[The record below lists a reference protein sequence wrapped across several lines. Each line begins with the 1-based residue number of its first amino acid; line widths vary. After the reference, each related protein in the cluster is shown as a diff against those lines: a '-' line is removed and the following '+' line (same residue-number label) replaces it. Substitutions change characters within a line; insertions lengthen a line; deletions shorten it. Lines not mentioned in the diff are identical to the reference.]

1 MDTLSN
7 GKEAPSGPA
16 TITVEKHKDNFRT
29 QYGTFSDKPS
39 ENITR
44 WLEKAEAYQ
53 DAHMIPSLE
62 MASIVIHSIKGE
74 PQIKVQRMLEVGGD
88 DYIHA
93 NHFKEQIKQEAVPY
107 TKYKPRVP
115 AKKEIKHPTTGVV
128 TQEAE
133 AAIDAEPAIMPVRYQ
148 PEVKK
153 NQCLKFYLLNLY
165 QKRLNL
171 SDADKFLTTF
181 KTQKPKQTC
190 SNYLDEFAI
199 NFENYA
205 HLKWSLKE
213 LNGVKHKAATGT
225 LGNPDYVAE
234 VLKVESNIETRKA
247 EMLRLVTDGL
257 CSEFKTHCDNTKFD
271 LTTKTFIEIEKE
283 VMFWQRSTTQGKKF
297 TASCTPAKP
306 TTTAT
311 VAAMEFDRYL
321 DANLDGET
329 QEESFTSSTQSSQSV
344 RGKTGGRGSTRGNR
358 GRGGRGRGAS
368 TGRPT
373 ISRDI
378 GDGNHPNYMQTTDGQ
393 LKRSIHGFPLCNY
406 CGTASHKRQNCPLK
420 IKDRAAGKMRLSH
433 PDREKNSSNQ
443 DKGKQE
449 SAPSSAVMASPM
461 GIQPTIQHQ
470 QHQQLWHYNQW
481 PQHTSSATLQ
491 QPTIHDGQQLQQLQ
505 LGPIGSQLQDSQ
517 QKPAPTKL
525 TTRHQ
530 PMTNPCPYPTC
541 HAILADFNQ
550 TQEHINQF
558 HTIPTLARGPGAE
571 Q

>member
-321 DANLDGET
+321 DANLDSET

-433 PDREKNSSNQ
+433 PDREKNASNQ

>member
-321 DANLDGET
+321 DANLDSET

-420 IKDRAAGKMRLSH
+420 MKDRAAGKMRLSH

>member
-133 AAIDAEPAIMPVRYQ
+133 AARDAEPAIMPVRYQ

-321 DANLDGET
+321 DANLDSET

-433 PDREKNSSNQ
+433 PDREKNASNQ

>member
-234 VLKVESNIETRKA
+234 VLKVESNVETRKA

-321 DANLDGET
+321 DANLDGEN

-433 PDREKNSSNQ
+433 PDREKNASNQ

>member
-321 DANLDGET
+321 DANLDSET

-358 GRGGRGRGAS
+358 GRGRGAS

-433 PDREKNSSNQ
+433 PDREKNASNQ

>member
-257 CSEFKTHCDNTKFD
+257 CSEFRTHCDNTKFD

-321 DANLDGET
+321 DANLDSET

-433 PDREKNSSNQ
+433 PDREKNASNQ